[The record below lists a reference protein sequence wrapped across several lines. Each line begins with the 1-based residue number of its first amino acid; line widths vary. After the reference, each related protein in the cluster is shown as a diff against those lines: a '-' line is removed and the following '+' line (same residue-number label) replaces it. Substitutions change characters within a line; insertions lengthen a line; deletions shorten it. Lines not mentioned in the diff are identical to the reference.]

1 MPWGNAGAIPAIIV
15 VGITFKK
22 SKDWEK
28 KFISAGL
35 VSWNTTM
42 IL

>member
-22 SKDWEK
+22 SKD
-28 KFISAGL
+28 
-35 VSWNTTM
+35 
-42 IL
+42 